1 MFKDLGIKGRV
12 LLLTL
17 LPTSLL
23 AMVLGGYFT
32 WVQLSDM
39 RAQLIER
46 GQLIAE
52 QLAPLAATALARKD
66 TAVLNRIA
74 NEALDQPDVR
84 AVTFLDA
91 RQERL
96 AHAGPSMLTVAPA
109 GDASHLSMSTEL
121 DTTHFLLPVLGR
133 HHSLSGATEPDDERV
148 LGWVELELSHHGTL
162 LRGYRSLFTSLLL
175 IAAGLGVTA
184 LLALRMS
191 RAINAPL
198 ELISQGV
205 AQLKEGRMETR
216 LPPMGSNELDEL
228 ASGINRMAETLQSA
242 QEEMQHNIDQ
252 ATEDVRQNLETI
264 EIQNIELDLARKEA
278 LEASRIKSE
287 FLANMSHEIRTPLNG
302 ILGFTNLLQK
312 SELSPRQQDYL
323 TTIQKSAESLLGII
337 NEILDFSKIEAGKLV
352 LENLPFNLRDLIQDA
367 LTMLAPAAHEK
378 QLELVSLVYRD
389 TPIQL
394 QGDPQRL
401 KQILTNLV
409 GNAIK
414 FTQGGTV
421 AVRAMLEDES
431 DDRAQLRISVQDT
444 GIGLSEEDQ
453 QALFKAFS
461 QADNSLSRQAGGTG
475 LGLVISKRL
484 IEQMGGEIGVDSTP
498 GEGAEFWISLSLPKS
513 RDDNEEPGASW
524 AAGQRVALLEPQEL
538 TRRSLHHQLTDFG
551 LEVSEFADLDS
562 LQESLR
568 NPPPG
573 QLPISLAV
581 LGVSAAIHPPEELS
595 QSFWEFE
602 RLGCKTLVLCPTTEQ
617 AQYHATLPDE
627 QVEAKPACTRKLQRK
642 LQELLQVRPTRSDKP
657 HAMVS
662 GRPPRLLCVDDNPAN
677 LLLVQTLLSDLG
689 AQVTAVDSGYA
700 ALEVVQRERFDLVFM
715 DVQMPGMDGRQA
727 TEAIRR
733 WEAEREV
740 SPVPVIA
747 LTAHALSNE
756 KRALLQAGMDDY
768 LTKPIDEQQLAQ
780 VVLKWTGLSLG
791 QSLASM
797 SRAPQLGQLSVL
809 DPEEGLR
816 LAAGKADLAAD
827 MLAMLLASERYPLYL
842 PLTVRSLA
850 RSLGIQPTPTQ
861 RELLQ
866 QQSDLHYPLRPL
878 EISAPA
884 NPLNIVWIVAESLRG
899 DMLDPRYMPRL
910 WDFSN
915 RAIRLDNHY
924 SSGNLTQMGVFGMFY
939 GLHGGYWDAV
949 LKAGQPPVL
958 MEVLRQQNYQFRINA
973 AQRFSYPPFDRS
985 VFVNLRPQ
993 DLHVLDSPE
1002 PAWQRDARNTDDL
1015 LRFVDRRLPD
1025 RPFFACLFLESSHAN
1040 YSFRDETAKIRPYLV
1055 NFNYLTTDFQAQM
1068 PLIKN
1073 RYLNAVREVDT
1084 QIGRLL
1090 QHLENQHLLENT
1102 AVVVLGDHGEEF
1114 MERSRWGHN
1123 TEFNRYQTGTVAV
1136 LSIPGQA
1143 PRAVR
1148 SITSHIDLPAT
1159 LLPLLG
1165 VRNPPR
1171 DYSLGQ
1177 DLLAADYHRDYAV
1190 SADTT
1195 RIAYLGEGF
1204 KVSFPLRGADRHH
1217 GPVSDG
1223 DDRPLDVEQQEA
1235 IRGPLRAA
1243 RLELLQDLGRFSALP
1258 VGEEPSPRSLATSLT
1273 P

>member
-484 IEQMGGEIGVDSTP
+484 IEQMGGEHAVGLILTLNRRLHRAYNRTREGDFSLHGLTGFDLHGKRVGVIGTGQI
-498 GEGAEFWISLSLPKS
+498 GETFARIMAGFGCELLAYDPYPNPRIQALGGRYLALDALLAESDIVSLHCPLTADTRHLIDAQRLATMK
-513 RDDNEEPGASW
+513 PGAMLINTGRGALVN
-524 AAGQRVALLEPQEL
+524 AAALIEALKSGQLGYLGLDVYEEEADIFFEDRSDQPLQDDVLARLLSFPNVVVTAHQAFL
-538 TRRSLHHQLTDFG
+538 TREAL
-551 LEVSEFADLDS
+551 
-562 LQESLR
+562 
-568 NPPPG
+568 
-573 QLPISLAV
+573 
-581 LGVSAAIHPPEELS
+581 AAI
-595 QSFWEFE
+595 
-602 RLGCKTLVLCPTTEQ
+602 
-617 AQYHATLPDE
+617 
-627 QVEAKPACTRKLQRK
+627 
-642 LQELLQVRPTRSDKP
+642 
-657 HAMVS
+657 
-662 GRPPRLLCVDDNPAN
+662 
-677 LLLVQTLLSDLG
+677 
-689 AQVTAVDSGYA
+689 
-700 ALEVVQRERFDLVFM
+700 
-715 DVQMPGMDGRQA
+715 
-727 TEAIRR
+727 
-733 WEAEREV
+733 
-740 SPVPVIA
+740 
-747 LTAHALSNE
+747 
-756 KRALLQAGMDDY
+756 
-768 LTKPIDEQQLAQ
+768 
-780 VVLKWTGLSLG
+780 
-791 QSLASM
+791 
-797 SRAPQLGQLSVL
+797 
-809 DPEEGLR
+809 
-816 LAAGKADLAAD
+816 
-827 MLAMLLASERYPLYL
+827 
-842 PLTVRSLA
+842 
-850 RSLGIQPTPTQ
+850 
-861 RELLQ
+861 
-866 QQSDLHYPLRPL
+866 
-878 EISAPA
+878 
-884 NPLNIVWIVAESLRG
+884 
-899 DMLDPRYMPRL
+899 
-910 WDFSN
+910 
-915 RAIRLDNHY
+915 
-924 SSGNLTQMGVFGMFY
+924 
-939 GLHGGYWDAV
+939 
-949 LKAGQPPVL
+949 
-958 MEVLRQQNYQFRINA
+958 
-973 AQRFSYPPFDRS
+973 
-985 VFVNLRPQ
+985 
-993 DLHVLDSPE
+993 
-1002 PAWQRDARNTDDL
+1002 
-1015 LRFVDRRLPD
+1015 
-1025 RPFFACLFLESSHAN
+1025 
-1040 YSFRDETAKIRPYLV
+1040 
-1055 NFNYLTTDFQAQM
+1055 
-1068 PLIKN
+1068 
-1073 RYLNAVREVDT
+1073 
-1084 QIGRLL
+1084 
-1090 QHLENQHLLENT
+1090 
-1102 AVVVLGDHGEEF
+1102 
-1114 MERSRWGHN
+1114 
-1123 TEFNRYQTGTVAV
+1123 
-1136 LSIPGQA
+1136 
-1143 PRAVR
+1143 
-1148 SITSHIDLPAT
+1148 
-1159 LLPLLG
+1159 
-1165 VRNPPR
+1165 
-1171 DYSLGQ
+1171 
-1177 DLLAADYHRDYAV
+1177 
-1190 SADTT
+1190 ADTT
-1195 RIAYLGEGF
+1195 LDNIA
-1204 KVSFPLRGADRHH
+1204 AWQ
-1217 GPVSDG
+1217 DG
-1223 DDRPLDVEQQEA
+1223 TPRNRV
-1235 IRGPLRAA
+1235 RA
-1243 RLELLQDLGRFSALP
+1243 
-1258 VGEEPSPRSLATSLT
+1258 
-1273 P
+1273 

>member
-513 RDDNEEPGASW
+513 RDDNEEPG
-524 AAGQRVALLEPQEL
+524 
-538 TRRSLHHQLTDFG
+538 
-551 LEVSEFADLDS
+551 
-562 LQESLR
+562 
-568 NPPPG
+568 
-573 QLPISLAV
+573 
-581 LGVSAAIHPPEELS
+581 
-595 QSFWEFE
+595 
-602 RLGCKTLVLCPTTEQ
+602 
-617 AQYHATLPDE
+617 
-627 QVEAKPACTRKLQRK
+627 
-642 LQELLQVRPTRSDKP
+642 
-657 HAMVS
+657 
-662 GRPPRLLCVDDNPAN
+662 
-677 LLLVQTLLSDLG
+677 
-689 AQVTAVDSGYA
+689 
-700 ALEVVQRERFDLVFM
+700 
-715 DVQMPGMDGRQA
+715 
-727 TEAIRR
+727 
-733 WEAEREV
+733 
-740 SPVPVIA
+740 
-747 LTAHALSNE
+747 
-756 KRALLQAGMDDY
+756 
-768 LTKPIDEQQLAQ
+768 
-780 VVLKWTGLSLG
+780 
-791 QSLASM
+791 
-797 SRAPQLGQLSVL
+797 
-809 DPEEGLR
+809 
-816 LAAGKADLAAD
+816 
-827 MLAMLLASERYPLYL
+827 
-842 PLTVRSLA
+842 
-850 RSLGIQPTPTQ
+850 
-861 RELLQ
+861 
-866 QQSDLHYPLRPL
+866 
-878 EISAPA
+878 
-884 NPLNIVWIVAESLRG
+884 
-899 DMLDPRYMPRL
+899 
-910 WDFSN
+910 
-915 RAIRLDNHY
+915 
-924 SSGNLTQMGVFGMFY
+924 
-939 GLHGGYWDAV
+939 
-949 LKAGQPPVL
+949 
-958 MEVLRQQNYQFRINA
+958 
-973 AQRFSYPPFDRS
+973 
-985 VFVNLRPQ
+985 
-993 DLHVLDSPE
+993 
-1002 PAWQRDARNTDDL
+1002 
-1015 LRFVDRRLPD
+1015 
-1025 RPFFACLFLESSHAN
+1025 
-1040 YSFRDETAKIRPYLV
+1040 
-1055 NFNYLTTDFQAQM
+1055 
-1068 PLIKN
+1068 
-1073 RYLNAVREVDT
+1073 
-1084 QIGRLL
+1084 
-1090 QHLENQHLLENT
+1090 
-1102 AVVVLGDHGEEF
+1102 
-1114 MERSRWGHN
+1114 
-1123 TEFNRYQTGTVAV
+1123 
-1136 LSIPGQA
+1136 
-1143 PRAVR
+1143 
-1148 SITSHIDLPAT
+1148 
-1159 LLPLLG
+1159 
-1165 VRNPPR
+1165 
-1171 DYSLGQ
+1171 
-1177 DLLAADYHRDYAV
+1177 
-1190 SADTT
+1190 
-1195 RIAYLGEGF
+1195 
-1204 KVSFPLRGADRHH
+1204 
-1217 GPVSDG
+1217 
-1223 DDRPLDVEQQEA
+1223 
-1235 IRGPLRAA
+1235 
-1243 RLELLQDLGRFSALP
+1243 
-1258 VGEEPSPRSLATSLT
+1258 
-1273 P
+1273 

>member
-1 MFKDLGIKGRV
+1 M
-12 LLLTL
+12 LLTL

-568 NPPPG
+568 NPPPD

-827 MLAMLLASERYPLYL
+827 MLAMLLAS
-842 PLTVRSLA
+842 
-850 RSLGIQPTPTQ
+850 
-861 RELLQ
+861 
-866 QQSDLHYPLRPL
+866 
-878 EISAPA
+878 
-884 NPLNIVWIVAESLRG
+884 
-899 DMLDPRYMPRL
+899 
-910 WDFSN
+910 
-915 RAIRLDNHY
+915 
-924 SSGNLTQMGVFGMFY
+924 
-939 GLHGGYWDAV
+939 
-949 LKAGQPPVL
+949 
-958 MEVLRQQNYQFRINA
+958 
-973 AQRFSYPPFDRS
+973 
-985 VFVNLRPQ
+985 
-993 DLHVLDSPE
+993 
-1002 PAWQRDARNTDDL
+1002 
-1015 LRFVDRRLPD
+1015 
-1025 RPFFACLFLESSHAN
+1025 
-1040 YSFRDETAKIRPYLV
+1040 
-1055 NFNYLTTDFQAQM
+1055 
-1068 PLIKN
+1068 
-1073 RYLNAVREVDT
+1073 
-1084 QIGRLL
+1084 
-1090 QHLENQHLLENT
+1090 
-1102 AVVVLGDHGEEF
+1102 
-1114 MERSRWGHN
+1114 
-1123 TEFNRYQTGTVAV
+1123 
-1136 LSIPGQA
+1136 
-1143 PRAVR
+1143 
-1148 SITSHIDLPAT
+1148 
-1159 LLPLLG
+1159 
-1165 VRNPPR
+1165 
-1171 DYSLGQ
+1171 
-1177 DLLAADYHRDYAV
+1177 LAADRQAIRQARDN
-1190 SADTT
+1190 
-1195 RIAYLGEGF
+1195 
-1204 KVSFPLRGADRHH
+1204 
-1217 GPVSDG
+1217 
-1223 DDRPLDVEQQEA
+1223 DDRTALLERVHRLHGATRYCGVPQ
-1235 IRGPLRAA
+1235 LRAA
-1243 RLELLQDLGRFSALP
+1243 CQTSETLLKQNDPAAAAALDELDKAIEALADTASATTHL
-1258 VGEEPSPRSLATSLT
+1258 SSTSLDSSEL
-1273 P
+1273 

>member
-96 AHAGPSMLTVAPA
+96 AHAGPSMLTVALT

-264 EIQNIELDLARKEA
+264 EIQNIKLDLARKEA

-538 TRRSLHHQLTDFG
+538 TRRSLHHQLHRLRPG
-551 LEVSEFADLDS
+551 SERIRRPR
-562 LQESLR
+562 Q
-568 NPPPG
+568 PPG
-573 QLPISLAV
+573 KPAQPAARPVADQPGGARRLGRDPSAGRAEPVV
-581 LGVSAAIHPPEELS
+581 LGIRTA
-595 QSFWEFE
+595 
-602 RLGCKTLVLCPTTEQ
+602 RLQDPG
-617 AQYHATLPDE
+617 ALPDHRAGAIPRDPARRTGRGQARLHPQAAT
-627 QVEAKPACTRKLQRK
+627 QVAGA
-642 LQELLQVRPTRSDKP
+642 LQVRPTRSDKP

-797 SRAPQLGQLSVL
+797 SRAPQLS
-809 DPEEGLR
+809 
-816 LAAGKADLAAD
+816 
-827 MLAMLLASERYPLYL
+827 AS
-842 PLTVRSLA
+842 
-850 RSLGIQPTPTQ
+850 
-861 RELLQ
+861 
-866 QQSDLHYPLRPL
+866 
-878 EISAPA
+878 
-884 NPLNIVWIVAESLRG
+884 
-899 DMLDPRYMPRL
+899 
-910 WDFSN
+910 
-915 RAIRLDNHY
+915 
-924 SSGNLTQMGVFGMFY
+924 
-939 GLHGGYWDAV
+939 
-949 LKAGQPPVL
+949 
-958 MEVLRQQNYQFRINA
+958 
-973 AQRFSYPPFDRS
+973 
-985 VFVNLRPQ
+985 
-993 DLHVLDSPE
+993 
-1002 PAWQRDARNTDDL
+1002 
-1015 LRFVDRRLPD
+1015 
-1025 RPFFACLFLESSHAN
+1025 
-1040 YSFRDETAKIRPYLV
+1040 
-1055 NFNYLTTDFQAQM
+1055 
-1068 PLIKN
+1068 
-1073 RYLNAVREVDT
+1073 
-1084 QIGRLL
+1084 
-1090 QHLENQHLLENT
+1090 
-1102 AVVVLGDHGEEF
+1102 
-1114 MERSRWGHN
+1114 
-1123 TEFNRYQTGTVAV
+1123 
-1136 LSIPGQA
+1136 
-1143 PRAVR
+1143 
-1148 SITSHIDLPAT
+1148 
-1159 LLPLLG
+1159 
-1165 VRNPPR
+1165 
-1171 DYSLGQ
+1171 
-1177 DLLAADYHRDYAV
+1177 
-1190 SADTT
+1190 
-1195 RIAYLGEGF
+1195 
-1204 KVSFPLRGADRHH
+1204 
-1217 GPVSDG
+1217 
-1223 DDRPLDVEQQEA
+1223 
-1235 IRGPLRAA
+1235 
-1243 RLELLQDLGRFSALP
+1243 
-1258 VGEEPSPRSLATSLT
+1258 
-1273 P
+1273 